1 MADKNI
7 QMKIKNGASWDNLFP
22 KTKASVTITN
32 SGETVEA
39 ELSKKAKAADV
50 YTKSEINSKLSGVVT
65 DGNVYT
71 KTEVDSQLATRAK
84 IVVGATEDKT
94 ADFWFQEI

>member
-7 QMKIKNGASWDNLFP
+7 QMKIKNGTNWDNLFP
-22 KTKASVTITN
+22 KTKASVTMMSGGN
-32 SGETVEA
+32 SVED